1 MAAED
6 VIKNEVHT
14 GIVAIADIKPEK
26 LDVLRETLKKLYE
39 LQDKPD
45 YENPLT
51 KIGTIHFA
59 IWSII
64 DDGKR
69 LLFQSNFDGDLIE
82 YLKDFSNYASEG
94 LDAVFSNC
102 VGYPEGGAKDYPA
115 FEKFAADHLIDCQH
129 YYNAYPKESVKNIKK
144 ALKVRD
150 SLIDLLQE

>member
-6 VIKNEVHT
+6 VIKNGVHT

-26 LDVLRETLKKLYE
+26 LDILKAALKKLYE

-51 KIGTIHFA
+51 KVGTIHFA

-69 LLFQSNFDGDLIE
+69 LLFQSNFDGDLSGCE
-82 YLKDFSNYASEG
+82 LKDFSNNASEG

-102 VGYPEGGAKDYPA
+102 VGSQKEVLKIIL
-115 FEKFAADHLIDCQH
+115 HLR
-129 YYNAYPKESVKNIKK
+129 N
-144 ALKVRD
+144 
-150 SLIDLLQE
+150 LQRII